1 MDNRSAS
8 SLGLTRLL
16 VQAIIALIIG
26 IVVSICTLLVQIF
39 LVLLGR
45 AASTYE
51 EHTQDETGSHVSG
64 CSLCMRRNRMN
75 SSVRTPDASTERNQ
89 SDASVSQVA

>member
-1 MDNRSAS
+1 MENRSPS
-8 SLGLTRLL
+8 GIGLTRLL
-16 VQAIIALIIG
+16 VQALIALIIG
-26 IVVSICTLLVQIF
+26 IVVSICTLLIQIF

-45 AASTYE
+45 GASTYE

-75 SSVRTPDASTERNQ
+75 SGVRTPDASTDGNQ